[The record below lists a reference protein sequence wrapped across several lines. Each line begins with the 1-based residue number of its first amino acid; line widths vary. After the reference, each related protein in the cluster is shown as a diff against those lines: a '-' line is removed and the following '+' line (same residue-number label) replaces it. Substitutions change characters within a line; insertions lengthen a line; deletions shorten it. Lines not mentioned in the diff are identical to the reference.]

1 MTAEQFELM
10 KTAARTL
17 LAHRDA
23 GRTCD
28 PHGLLWAENL
38 LRQNP
43 QATPAAAFDDGLP
56 AMTGAGVQRPS

>member
-23 GRTCD
+23 GRHCD

-43 QATPAAAFDDGLP
+43 HATPDTPFDDVC
-56 AMTGAGVQRPS
+56 MTSLTDSRGTA

>member
-1 MTAEQFELM
+1 MTPEQFELM

-28 PHGLLWAENL
+28 AESVRWAEAL
-38 LRQNP
+38 LATNP
-43 QATPAAAFDDGLP
+43 DCVRVESHQQVLA
-56 AMTGAGVQRPS
+56 